1 MKTEEIHGKRVLSDV
16 AGREKSND
24 ASLEGERDS
33 IAKWLKIEQIK
44 S

>member
-1 MKTEEIHGKRVLSDV
+1 MSQAEK
-16 AGREKSND
+16 KSND
-24 ASLEGERDS
+24 ALLEGERDS